1 MNKSP
6 AKVRHNDDKEL
17 EYDPLKKS
25 GRVEQSQRFDK
36 AIQVHFLSPES
47 LSRNE
52 SQRKEAMHG
61 GGVRLPACAQF

>member
-1 MNKSP
+1 MC
-6 AKVRHNDDKEL
+6 ATTTTKEL

-25 GRVEQSQRFDK
+25 GRVEQQRFDK
-36 AIQVHFLSPES
+36 AIQVHFLPPES

-61 GGVRLPACAQF
+61 GGVRLPPACAQF